1 MRAREFVSTKI
12 TETADVK
19 ISRRLQAGTRGL
31 NVFSKKIDTY
41 DRLYDLNRLMMAVA
55 SSDGVNPI
63 KMDAES
69 WVGKHNTTHPYTKE
83 EQDMLILA
91 YKAAG
96 LEYKDLNKGDL
107 DSEELPDTN
116 TQSIVKPFKGYQ
128 RK

>member
-1 MRAREFVSTKI
+1 MRASEFISENKNG
-12 TETADVK
+12 K
-19 ISRRLQAGTRGL
+19 ISTQQQQATRGL
-31 NVFSKKIDTY
+31 TVFSKKMDTY

-69 WVGKHNTTHPYTKE
+69 WVGKHNTAHAYTKE
-83 EQDMLILA
+83 EQAMLNMA

-96 LEYKDLNKGDL
+96 LAHKDLNNGDM

-116 TQSIVKPFKGYQ
+116 TQSIVKPFKGY
-128 RK
+128 KKK

>member
-1 MRAREFVSTKI
+1 VRASEFVSTKI

-69 WVGKHNTTHPYTKE
+69 WVGKHNTTHPYTPE
-83 EQDMLILA
+83 EQDMLKLA

-107 DSEELPDTN
+107 DSEEMSEVN
-116 TQSIVKPFKGYQ
+116 TVSPVKSFRGYP
-128 RK
+128 R

>member
-1 MRAREFVSTKI
+1 MRATEFVSESKNG
-12 TETADVK
+12 K
-19 ISRRLQAGTRGL
+19 ISARHQQATRGL
-31 NVFSKKIDTY
+31 NVFSKKIDSY

-55 SSDGVNPI
+55 SSDGINPI

-83 EQDMLILA
+83 EQDMLKLA

-96 LEYKDLNKGDL
+96 LEYRDLNNGDL
-107 DSEELPDTN
+107 DSEELSSTN
-116 TQSIVKPFKGYQ
+116 TQSTIKPFKGYK

>member
-1 MRAREFVSTKI
+1 MRANEFVSESK
-12 TETADVK
+12 VGK
-19 ISRRLQAGTRGL
+19 ISKRHQQSTRGL
-31 NVFSKKIDTY
+31 NIFSKKIDSY

-96 LEYKDLNKGDL
+96 LQYKDLNNGDM
-107 DSEELPDTN
+107 DSKELPDTN
-116 TQSIVKPFKGYQ
+116 TQSTVKPFKGYK

>member
-1 MRAREFVSTKI
+1 VRAREFVSTKI

-69 WVGKHNTTHPYTKE
+69 WVGKHNTTHPYTPE
-83 EQDMLILA
+83 EQDMLKLA

-107 DSEELPDTN
+107 DSEEMTEVN
-116 TQSIVKPFKGYQ
+116 TVSPVKSFRGYP
-128 RK
+128 R

>member
-1 MRAREFVSTKI
+1 MRASEFISESKVG
-12 TETADVK
+12 K
-19 ISRRLQAGTRGL
+19 ISKRQQQSTRGL
-31 NVFSKKIDTY
+31 NLFSKKIDSY

-63 KMDAES
+63 VMDAES

-83 EQDMLILA
+83 EQDMLKIA

-96 LEYKDLNKGDL
+96 LEYIDLNKGNL
-107 DSEELPDTN
+107 DSEELHDTN
-116 TQSIVKPFKGYQ
+116 AQSIVKPFKGYK